1 MSSSSSSAR
10 RASRRSSYAPR
21 VLQVEDLLLAPL
33 RRHGGA
39 PAQHPLGVAAG
50 GLGVE
55 VDHLRLDPQAELHAA
70 AGHVVD
76 QRAQPLRPDGGVDG
90 PVAEPG
96 GVVAAAEEPA
106 VVEDEALDPDG
117 GGGVGELGEPV
128 EGVVEVD
135 RLPRVGD
142 DGPLGAGP
150 RRDGAQVGVEAVAH
164 RVEAGARPR
173 AEHVRGVVGLAGG
186 EDHLARVEQLTAA
199 EQALA
204 LGRALGVVA
213 CGCRSTR
220 CARPTPRR
228 CRR

>member
-1 MSSSSSSAR
+1 MVSLGQIRSVRDEHLGVDAGAAR
-10 RASRRSSYAPR
+10 GARLDLAAPGAR
-21 VLQVEDLLLAPL
+21 VAQLVEQAVDRQRLAVHGGTAVVGGVGEVAVVVPLEVGDVELVEQREQGVAQVVVRPLVLQVEDLLLAPL

-76 QRAQPLRPDGGVDG
+76 QRAQALRPDGGVDR
-90 PVAEPG
+90 PVAEAG

-106 VVEDEALDPDG
+106 VVEDEALDPDRG
-117 GGGVGELGEPV
+117 GDVGELGDPV

-142 DGPLGAGP
+142 DRA
-150 RRDGAQVGVEAVAH
+150 
-164 RVEAGARPR
+164 ARC
-173 AEHVRGVVGLAGG
+173 A
-186 EDHLARVEQLTAA
+186 TAA
-199 EQALA
+199 
-204 LGRALGVVA
+204 
-213 CGCRSTR
+213 
-220 CARPTPRR
+220 
-228 CRR
+228 